1 MSEEERDRLERAIA
15 RAFRPQRRLSRRNFL
30 RQAGKGGAYAAGA
43 LSLPAILAACGIGPA
58 TTSPAAST
66 AASAGQSAAA
76 TPSPVGGGEP
86 SGTLIF
92 ANWELYIDP
101 GPNDDPQRSPT
112 LAGFREETGIETT
125 YSENIL
131 DNQSF
136 FANIQPDLEAGNPP
150 GYDIIVMTDWM
161 IGNMIRLGYLERI
174 DVARDVPNF
183 GDHAAD
189 KYKNPSYD
197 PDNLHSVPWQ
207 SGITGIAYNPAL
219 VDEEITSMA
228 QLLDPAM
235 IEKYN
240 GQIGMFSEMRDS
252 MTFAL
257 LYNGVDPTQ
266 ATMADVEAAQQVL
279 LAQAPHVRDYYGNEY
294 TDPFS
299 RGNLAITMAWS
310 GDVFQL
316 QFDNPDLRFVVPE
329 EGAVLWVDNMCIPK
343 GAEHPNDALAM
354 MNYVYQPA
362 VAAQMTEWINYICPV
377 PEAQDIILQ
386 HADEAESAEDR
397 EYLEA
402 VANSPLVFPTDDM
415 LSRLHSYKVLDE
427 DEERQWNDLFDEVVQ
442 G

>member
-1 MSEEERDRLERAIA
+1 MSDVQRTRLERAIA
-15 RAFRPQRRLSRRNFL
+15 RALRDERISRRRFL
-30 RQAGKGGAYAAGA
+30 RQAGRGGLYAGGA
-43 LSLPAILAACGIGPA
+43 LSLPAILAACGIGPSG
-58 TTSPAAST
+58 SPAAG
-66 AASAGQSAAA
+66 ASGAQATA

-101 GPNDDPQRSPT
+101 GAGDDPQKSPT
-112 LAGFREETGIETT
+112 LAAFKDEIGVDTT
-125 YSENIL
+125 YTENIL

-136 FANIQPDLEAGNPP
+136 FATIQPDLEAGNPT

-161 IGNMIRLGYLERI
+161 IGNMIRLGYLERM

-183 GDHAAD
+183 LANAAD
-189 KYKNPSYD
+189 KYKDPSYD
-197 PDNLHSVPWQ
+197 PSNLHSVPWQ

-235 IEKYN
+235 IEKYS
-240 GQIGMFSEMRDS
+240 GQIGMFTEMRDS
-252 MTFAL
+252 MSFAL
-257 LYNGVDPTQ
+257 LHNGVNPEE
-266 ATMADVEAAQQVL
+266 ATLADAEAARDTL

-294 TDPFS
+294 TDPFT
-299 RGNLAITMAWS
+299 RENLAITMAWS
-310 GDVFQL
+310 GDVFQMK
-316 QFDNPDLRFVVPE
+316 FDNPDLQFVVPE

-354 MNYVYQPA
+354 MDYVYRPE

-377 PEAQDIILQ
+377 PAAQDIIRQ
-386 HADEAESAEDR
+386 HAAEAESAEDR

-402 VANSPLVFPTDDM
+402 VAESELVFPTEDM

-427 DEERQWNDLFDEVVQ
+427 EEERQWNELFDEVRQ